1 MFERGQAAGQRAAAQ
16 ARATQ
21 GEYQLALA
29 RTQGDLRGF
38 WRQASSL
45 RQAAVRYADQSP
57 PASEDLVRIAEAAY
71 RGGEIGILELLDAYR
86 SRVEAQTE
94 TLELQLKA
102 RRARI
107 ELDTLVGADL
117 P

>member
-1 MFERGQAAGQRAAAQ
+1 LAQ
-16 ARATQ
+16 AQ
-21 GEYQLALA
+21 GE
-29 RTQGDLRGF
+29 LRGF
-38 WRQASSL
+38 WRQATRL
-45 RQAAVRYADQSP
+45 RQAAVTFADQSP
-57 PASEDLVRIAEAAY
+57 PASEDLVRIAETAY

-86 SRVEAQTE
+86 SRLEAHTE
-94 TLELQLKA
+94 SLELQMKA